1 METTQIKEQFE
12 QILAEVVKTNGLSI
26 EQATDIA
33 KVILQESGK
42 DRRTAMMNQPRA
54 SDAPNGSSSHG
65 NGDAPAT
72 EKQLAA
78 LKSFRVTFK
87 EGITKAE
94 ASELLDPL
102 MAKVKAKNGQQ

>member
-1 METTQIKEQFE
+1 METTQIKEEFK
-12 QILAEVVKTNGLSI
+12 QILADVMKDGVSPDEAHNS
-26 EQATDIA
+26 AR
-33 KVILQESGK
+33 VILQEAGK

-54 SDAPNGSSSHG
+54 SDATNGSSSHG
-65 NGDAPAT
+65 NGEAPAT
-72 EKQLAA
+72 DKQLAA
-78 LKSFRVTFK
+78 LKSFRATFK